1 MKALSLQ
8 EKQAYLAGVIKGDGF
23 CTNYIGLLV
32 ADKDFAEA
40 FCDAINHVFQLSV
53 RVRQEKVKYWVV
65 KTSNLTGKFS
75 YLLTLKL
82 TTQEEKA
89 SWLRGFFDSEGN
101 VDLHKLPIG
110 ERCYERRIAMYCTNI
125 DTLNTA
131 SSHLNALGIP
141 NYIRATKNGEGH
153 WGSKVVYELRLR
165 CSKENFELFRTLI
178 GSNIARKQKVIEAI
192 PSTYSLLSHKEYS
205 RKGQIK
211 GAAAKRKKTLEN
223 TLPFVVAHIKALI
236 DSDTKPTLRLC
247 AATIPGYNTLIGHYM
262 RHNQMVLMARGEV

>member
-8 EKQAYLAGVIKGDGF
+8 EKQAYIAGVIKGDGF

-53 RVRQEKVKYWVV
+53 RVRQENIKYWCV

-75 YLLTLKL
+75 YLRTLKS
-82 TTQEEKA
+82 TTQGEKA

-101 VDLHKLPIG
+101 VLIHKLPTG
-110 ERCYERRIAMYCTNI
+110 ERCYERRIAMYNTNI

-131 SSHLNALGIP
+131 SSYLDALGMSSH
-141 NYIRATKNGEGH
+141 IRAMKNGEGH
-153 WGSKVVYELRLR
+153 WGTKVVYELRLR
-165 CSKENFELFRTLI
+165 CSKENFDLFRTSI

-205 RKGQIK
+205 RKAQIK
-211 GAAAKRKKTLEN
+211 GAAVKRKKTLEN
-223 TLPFVVAHIKALI
+223 TLPLVVAHIKTLI
-236 DSDTKPTLRLC
+236 DSGTKPTLRLC
-247 AATIPGYNTLIGHYM
+247 AATIPGYSTLLGRYM
-262 RHNQMVLMARGEV
+262 RHNQMVMMARGEV